1 MTPTKP
7 SSTTSAPLSS
17 LSPVCGVAAMD
28 VQALV
33 HMSDELI
40 VLVFSFLTPA
50 SILKARQLSKAWAV
64 VSTMDRIWLPYC
76 MARWRMPPRL
86 LRLTRHGV
94 HSYVGLYRH
103 LQVAGQKPHG
113 AYTMPDKLTWGHSR
127 RDGVES
133 WLTVGH
139 RSDCKTIRAAGTNFI
154 QLRVVVQ
161 NLSPGVVLV
170 ALADINVHFK
180 NGPVV
185 SVVRSAIEICTD
197 RRAGHPAPPS
207 LAYNGRCDI
216 GATDR
221 DRCLDRHDAAHPGVE
236 WPCCRCARVTKIV
249 PTLVS
254 RVCRGGCVRRVRR
267 MRI

>member
-1 MTPTKP
+1 
-7 SSTTSAPLSS
+7 
-17 LSPVCGVAAMD
+17 
-28 VQALV
+28 
-33 HMSDELI
+33 
-40 VLVFSFLTPA
+40 
-50 SILKARQLSKAWAV
+50 
-64 VSTMDRIWLPYC
+64 MDRIWLPYC

-185 SVVRSAIEICTD
+185 SVVQPTATAASIDMTPRILAWNGHAVDAPGSPRSCQLSFLEFVVVGVYVECDECEFEVDFLERALSVWVPMK
-197 RRAGHPAPPS
+197 RRGDCVD
-207 LAYNGRCDI
+207 LAR
-216 GATDR
+216 
-221 DRCLDRHDAAHPGVE
+221 
-236 WPCCRCARVTKIV
+236 CRCMLLPDQYHHFGHHIPLVDEAVIWNRYTQCSRGFMVLNSKDRLTSPHEHTLPSRYLIV
-249 PTLVS
+249 DDPRT
-254 RVCRGGCVRRVRR
+254 
-267 MRI
+267 